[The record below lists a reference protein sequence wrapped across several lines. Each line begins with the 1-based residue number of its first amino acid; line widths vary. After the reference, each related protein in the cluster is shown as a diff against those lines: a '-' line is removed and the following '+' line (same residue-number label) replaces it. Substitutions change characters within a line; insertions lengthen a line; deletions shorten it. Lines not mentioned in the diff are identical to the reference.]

1 MRRSLFC
8 EKFYFLRNFS
18 LSRPS
23 NRHEVQSFAETEG
36 YVMKFDRMR
45 IAGIICTAVTVVLE
59 LLPWGAVCV
68 FAGAPGSPEGRVRE
82 TYSYFDPLPFGY
94 ANLGPLMTAVLSCVL
109 LGLWLVGAVFEAR
122 LGYFRFVMA
131 VGLGAVVTSGMP
143 LLMGIEFCSAVG
155 GAIFV
160 LMLCVTVAAWRLS
173 VTIEEFPAGENVA
186 A

>member
-1 MRRSLFC
+1 MRRSFFC

-68 FAGAPGSPEGRVRE
+68 FAGAPGSPEGRIRE

-94 ANLGPLMTAVLSCVL
+94 ANFGPLMTAVLSCVL

-122 LGYFRFVMA
+122 RGYFRFVMA
-131 VGLGAVVTSGMP
+131 VGMTAVVTSGMP
-143 LLMGIEFCSAVG
+143 LLMGMDFCSVTG
-155 GAIFV
+155 GVISA
-160 LMLCVTVAAWRLS
+160 LMLCVTVAAWRL
-173 VTIEEFPAGENVA
+173 AGTGEDVLARENVA